1 MSTVGAFTI
10 AASITVFMVNVIY
23 SMRRGQKAGDDPWD
37 GRTLEWTISSPPPHY
52 NFAQI
57 PVVRARDPFW
67 HEKYA
72 EDAEG
77 RPLPVVAGAANGHGE
92 AHDEHDGHNI
102 HMPSPSYYPLIAAI
116 GMPIMAAGFIYDYA
130 LVAVGAAVLFFGIYG
145 WALEPATEE
154 ERPQ

>member
-1 MSTVGAFTI
+1 
-10 AASITVFMVNVIY
+10 
-23 SMRRGQKAGDDPWD
+23 
-37 GRTLEWTISSPPPHY
+37 
-52 NFAQI
+52 
-57 PVVRARDPFW
+57 VVRARDPFW